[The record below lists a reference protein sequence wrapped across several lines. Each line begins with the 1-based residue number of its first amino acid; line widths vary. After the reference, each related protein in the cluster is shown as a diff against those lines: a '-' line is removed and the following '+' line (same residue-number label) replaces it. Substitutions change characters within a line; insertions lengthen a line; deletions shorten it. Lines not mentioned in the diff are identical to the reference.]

1 MTTYSIFMHYY
12 NTDINKAV
20 TNVTECE
27 WLPADTANT
36 RQLTVEDKDA
46 TTSGNNKAF
55 KTEDA
60 TIRLVED
67 YINDQYDGKQYNEL
81 REKDEQALEYL
92 YISPSTTVGSEDTNI
107 YEKLMISGLS
117 VNNPKYDMVFMWDG
131 LGYITNEYYKEMTYN
146 SSNNNK
152 TKYFEDQASTATLY
166 YDKMK
171 RIQFLPW
178 FFHSTYH
185 SLQAA
190 MNRASQL
197 VNVYGKE
204 HIMIGKEV
212 DLTQYIDIV

>member
-27 WLPADTANT
+27 WLPADYKEEMSNN
-36 RQLTVEDKDA
+36 LLNKDYIDD
-46 TTSGNNKAF
+46 TQYGKAF
-55 KTEDA
+55 DERRA
-60 TIRLVED
+60 
-67 YINDQYDGKQYNEL
+67 
-81 REKDEQALEYL
+81 KDEQALEYL
-92 YISPSTTVGSEDTNI
+92 YISKNTTKGSDDTNI
-107 YEKLMISGLS
+107 YEKLMISGLT

-131 LGYITNEYYKEMTYN
+131 LGYVTNESYDADN
-146 SSNNNK
+146 
-152 TKYFEDQASTATLY
+152 ATATLY

-171 RIQFLPW
+171 RIRFLPW